1 MQISLGKGKEKG
13 IGRIK
18 DLVYMVVV
26 LRRSDAEGK
35 GKEEGKVG

>member
-13 IGRIK
+13 IGRIE